1 MLKDFT
7 NITTS
12 NKAYLELDNDIF
24 NVLNLI
30 RKHIPKEKIFLLN
43 KLESLYNMQEGIG
56 EQLIYN
62 QGMIDGAKLIK

>member
-7 NITTS
+7 NLTTS

>member
-7 NITTS
+7 NLTTS
-12 NKAYLELDNDIF
+12 NEAYLELDNDIF
-24 NVLNLI
+24 NVLTLI

>member
-7 NITTS
+7 DLTTS
-12 NKAYLELDNDIF
+12 NEAYLELDNDIF

>member
-24 NVLNLI
+24 NILNLI

-56 EQLIYN
+56 EQLIYT

>member
-7 NITTS
+7 NLTTS
-12 NKAYLELDNDIF
+12 NEAYLELDNDIF